1 MINKDTNV
9 ICLIF
14 ARGGSKGIKKKNLL
28 PFKNTTLLG
37 NSIKQSKKCKIISD
51 TYVSTEN
58 NKIIKEAEKNKAKI
72 ILRPKKLSTST
83 AHEIDAWKHAII
95 YLKKKKIINSNSYII
110 SLPTTG
116 PLRNLNDINRG
127 IATAIS
133 NKNDITFGVTESYRN
148 PYFNIFE
155 KVGKKIKISKEL
167 KIFKNRQ
174 SVPKCYD
181 MTTCFYIFKPNY
193 ILNCKHVYEGKI
205 GYSLIP
211 KERSID
217 IDDTLDYMVANFLSK
232 KQTFS

>member
-58 NKIIKEAEKNKAKI
+58 NEIIKEAEKNKAKI

-83 AHEIDAWKHAII
+83 AYEIDAWKHAII

-127 IATAIS
+127 IATAIA

-155 KVGKKIKISKEL
+155 KVGKKPRFWLLFRRPKWRKFE
-167 KIFKNRQ
+167 KNRI
-174 SVPKCYD
+174 K
-181 MTTCFYIFKPNY
+181 
-193 ILNCKHVYEGKI
+193 KHV
-205 GYSLIP
+205 
-211 KERSID
+211 
-217 IDDTLDYMVANFLSK
+217 VF
-232 KQTFS
+232 